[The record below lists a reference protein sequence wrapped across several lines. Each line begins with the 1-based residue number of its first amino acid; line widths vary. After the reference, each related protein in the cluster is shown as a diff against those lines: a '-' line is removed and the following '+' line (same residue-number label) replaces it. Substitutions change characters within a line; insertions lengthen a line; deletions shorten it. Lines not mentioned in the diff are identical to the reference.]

1 MMGDNKGKWNKCR
14 YIKIN
19 KLNKGMIYSTVNE
32 MRVSN
37 GRKDWQKVNANNFVG
52 LTLKMKESGYL
63 DDKINRA
70 KGSATIAVKLN
81 K

>member
-1 MMGDNKGKWNKCR
+1 
-14 YIKIN
+14 
-19 KLNKGMIYSTVNE
+19 

>member
-1 MMGDNKGKWNKCR
+1 
-14 YIKIN
+14 
-19 KLNKGMIYSTVNE
+19 MIYSAVNK
-32 MRVSN
+32 MGVSN
-37 GRKDWQKVNANNFVG
+37 GWKDWQKVNANNLVG
-52 LTLKMKESGYL
+52 LTLNMKENGYL

>member
-1 MMGDNKGKWNKCR
+1 MG
-14 YIKIN
+14 
-19 KLNKGMIYSTVNE
+19 
-32 MRVSN
+32 VSN
-37 GRKDWQKVNANNFVG
+37 GWKDWQKVNANNLVG
-52 LTLKMKESGYL
+52 LTLNMKENGYL